1 MFELLGILVVIC
13 VIGMI
18 VLAVGYAL
26 FTGAWRLIV
35 GIIIVAILFF
45 ALRGCAMG

>member
-13 VIGMI
+13 VIGAI
-18 VLAVGYAL
+18 ILAVGYAL
-26 FTGAWRLIV
+26 CTGAWRLIV
-35 GIIIVAILFF
+35 GIIVVVILIF